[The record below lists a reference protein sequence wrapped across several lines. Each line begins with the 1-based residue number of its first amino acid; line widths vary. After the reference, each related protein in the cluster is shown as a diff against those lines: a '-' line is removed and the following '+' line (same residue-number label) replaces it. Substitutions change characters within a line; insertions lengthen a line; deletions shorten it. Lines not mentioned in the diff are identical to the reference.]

1 MGTDVIPG
9 RQTAAAEG
17 GLVVFHIGMRIN
29 HLRAF
34 RAWWPVSKA
43 MPRMLREL
51 SQDKDSGFLGYKLVS
66 AGPRLFYVVQYW
78 KTKEHLIAY
87 ASDQDKSHRPAWAA
101 YNRALKSAKRH
112 VGVWHETYVV
122 PAGSYEAIYVDMPAF
137 GLAAATGV
145 IPVGRRGESAEARL
159 ARDAG

>member
-1 MGTDVIPG
+1 VVARLQGDAAHAARAVPG
-9 RQTAAAEG
+9 QGQR
-17 GLVVFHIGMRIN
+17 L
-29 HLRAF
+29 
-34 RAWWPVSKA
+34 
-43 MPRMLREL
+43 
-51 SQDKDSGFLGYKLVS
+51 
-66 AGPRLFYVVQYW
+66 PRLQ
-78 KTKEHLIAY
+78 AG
-87 ASDQDKSHRPAWAA
+87 QRRP